1 MFAKIGILEAAYYLP
16 PKRKP
21 LTEVFRDEKTPEVA
35 LAANVD
41 FQRDIGIE
49 AVHVAGEESAS
60 SVALKACRRVV
71 EKAGIDPREIDVIV
85 GFTSIPEDYI
95 APTWSAA
102 GYIQKEL
109 GATRAFATAINTGGC
124 ASYQQTLKSVCSLMS
139 TNDSM
144 NLALLF
150 AGDKVPALNHNYY
163 PITVVCDGGGA
174 VLLKKNHGRRVIL
187 SVDVITAG
195 KLHDVWWVPG
205 FPNRDP
211 NHPEDHTWMHVAGD
225 IGRFNTEVIP
235 TNLFMFR
242 KVIRGALQRA
252 GKKSS
257 DVKYYVYPTFSS
269 WDQKAFCRAFTIPP
283 EKVFMDGLQRHGHL
297 QETDMVIDYVD
308 ALDEGHIHEGDL
320 VMLVTNGAG
329 FSWGAALVQH

>member
-16 PKRKP
+16 PTRKP
-21 LTEVFRDEKTPEVA
+21 LGEVFRDEKQAEVP

-60 SVALKACRRVV
+60 SVALKACRKVV
-71 EKAGIDPREIDVIV
+71 DKAQIDPRDIDLIV
-85 GFTSIPEDYI
+85 SFTSIPEDYI

-102 GYIQKEL
+102 GYVQKEL

-139 TNDSM
+139 TNDRF

-174 VLLKKNHGRRVIL
+174 VLLKKNHDRNLIL
-187 SVDVITAG
+187 SVEVITAG

-205 FPNRDP
+205 FPHRDP
-211 NHPEDHTWMHVAGD
+211 EHPEDHSWMHVAGD
-225 IGRFNTEVIP
+225 INRFNTELIP
-235 TNLFMFR
+235 INLLMFR

-252 GKKSS
+252 GKKST

-269 WDQKAFCRAFTIPP
+269 WDQRAFCRAFSIPT
-283 EKVFMDGLQRHGHL
+283 EKVFTAGLQRHGHL

-308 ALDEGHIHEGDL
+308 ARDEGHIHPGDL
-320 VMLVTNGAG
+320 VMLTTNGAG